1 MPVTEINGSSGRA
14 CMSENRLAMRTK
26 LSTNG
31 RVALPRQ
38 FLKQLGLRPG
48 AVLDVNLESGSIVLT
63 PKRGRRQKAKIVID
77 PITGL
82 HVLTAG
88 PGAPVLTSE
97 QVREILADFP

>member
-1 MPVTEINGSSGRA
+1 MW
-14 CMSENRLAMRTK
+14 ENRLAMRTK
-26 LSTNG
+26 LSTDG
-31 RVALPRQ
+31 RVVLPPQ

-48 AVLDVNLESGSIVLT
+48 AVLDVKLGSSNIVLT
-63 PKRGRRQKAKIVID
+63 PKRGRRQKARIVID

-97 QVREILADFP
+97 QVREMLADFP